1 MNQDLEI
8 LRAFT
13 MQINLDVPDRIG
25 EKLKALGDK
34 LPEAL
39 DRILDELPSDS
50 PFQDEVQILELLISQ
65 PSPES
70 ILALRPSP
78 TLQARMSDLLAESK
92 ANTIDRAGEAELDR
106 YLLLEHWIRLA
117 KTNAYKQINH
127 AA

>member
-1 MNQDLEI
+1 
-8 LRAFT
+8 
-13 MQINLDVPDRIG
+13 MQITLDVPDRIG
-25 EKLKALGDK
+25 EKLKALGDR

-39 DRILDELPSDS
+39 DRILDELPSDL
-50 PFQDEVQILELLISQ
+50 PFQDEVQILELLINQ

-78 TLQARMSDLLAESK
+78 TFQARMSDLLVESK

-106 YLLLEHWIRLA
+106 YLLLEPWIRLA

-127 AA
+127 PA

>member
-1 MNQDLEI
+1 
-8 LRAFT
+8 
-13 MQINLDVPDRIG
+13 MQITLDVPDRIG
-25 EKLKALGDK
+25 EKLQALGDR

-39 DRILDELPSDS
+39 DRILDEFSSDS
-50 PFQDEVQILELLISQ
+50 FVPSQDETQILEMLISQ

-78 TLQARMSDLLAESK
+78 TLQARMSDLLANSK

-106 YLLLEHWIRLA
+106 YLMLEHWIRLA
-117 KTNAYKQINH
+117 KANAYKQIKN